1 METDWAN
8 RQTENLV
15 GHSIGSAYWSLQ
27 KILRMLFL

>member
-1 METDWAN
+1 METDRAN

-15 GHSIGSAYWSLQ
+15 GHSMGPANWSLQ